1 MKTGGFR
8 DQISTKTH
16 AAISLKKCA
25 FKSFFP
31 KCFFKC
37 GPRVHRPPR
46 FWATDQRKFAWHF
59 ACRKYAFWR
68 SCLPRK
74 ESHTALNSIF
84 RLTHVLCQEWSC
96 RYFLRHETK
105 NWSHFTLS
113 CCYTAGIPT
122 TLFLIWGKPS
132 CFLYETVSCLLKGD
146 PMFRFKIFFCKTKFL
161 KILRTCW
168 YMTWGIFV
176 NISSFISS
184 IKYLYGSHLRQKTP
198 HMVHMG

>member
-1 MKTGGFR
+1 MQKIRILTEL
-8 DQISTKTH
+8 SP
-16 AAISLKKCA
+16 A
-25 FKSFFP
+25 
-31 KCFFKC
+31 
-37 GPRVHRPPR
+37 
-46 FWATDQRKFAWHF
+46 QRK
-59 ACRKYAFWR
+59 
-68 SCLPRK
+68 SN
-74 ESHTALNSIF
+74 SLNSIF

-105 NWSHFTLS
+105 NWSHFTLP
-113 CCYTAGIPT
+113 CCYRAGIPT

-146 PMFRFKIFFCKTKFL
+146 PMFRFKIFFCKNKFL

-184 IKYLYGSHLRQKTP
+184 IQYLYGSHLRQKRPIWFIWGKMPIVYTTINFFYFNIY
-198 HMVHMG
+198 GNYCNLK

>member
-1 MKTGGFR
+1 MRRLLFKNV
-8 DQISTKTH
+8 Q
-16 AAISLKKCA
+16 LKA
-25 FKSFFP
+25 FFQRFILKVVR
-31 KCFFKC
+31 
-37 GPRVHRPPR
+37 GYIVHLVFEPQSAKICLTFCMQKIRILTELSP
-46 FWATDQRKFAWHF
+46 AQRKPHG
-59 ACRKYAFWR
+59 
-68 SCLPRK
+68 
-74 ESHTALNSIF
+74 LNSIF

-113 CCYTAGIPT
+113 CCYIAGIPT

-146 PMFRFKIFFCKTKFL
+146 PMFRFKIFFCKNKFL